1 MRRWVEE
8 CNRFLGKLEVEDE
21 MVIKEGD
28 FRNGEGERAAFLFV
42 PPSSFAEM
50 ERIKR
55 RAVYLGEKEDGE
67 FLYENQ
73 ISRPR

>member
-28 FRNGEGERAAFLFV
+28 FGEGAAFFV
-42 PPSSFAEM
+42 PPSSSFAEM